1 MSWTHLTLVTDA
13 DLAAL
18 EPEAG
23 HPSEPWGQTAWTAA
37 RAEAKRDLQ
46 IWIDADYATIPAA
59 SDRVLDRWAP
69 ELVFAYTGS
78 GYTDRTSEVSSST
91 EEDLNLATVFTT
103 FGTDCLYVGAGYEF
117 NGLFWKLLDSLNAN
131 ASVMTVKYWN
141 SAGWTTL
148 SATDGTIA
156 VTGKTLSGSGRV
168 TWTLP
173 STWERRTLNGSELY
187 YWVQVTISAALTA
200 GTAATQIL
208 PIRPPAAL
216 KRVAAY
222 LSLHHICQGLAAQAA
237 TPEYWAQK
245 AEAYWTKAQDLYTR
259 IRQGGGIPF
268 DLDQDDVIEPV
279 SETTFVT
286 TTRIHRA

>member
-13 DLAAL
+13 DIAAL

-37 RAEAKRDLQ
+37 RTEAKRDLK
-46 IWIDADYATIPAA
+46 IWIDADYASIPGA
-59 SDRVLDRWAP
+59 SDRVRDRWAP

-78 GYTDRTSEVSSST
+78 AYTDRTSEVSDNT
-91 EEDLNLATVFTT
+91 EEDLNLAGVFAT
-103 FGTDCLYVGAGYEF
+103 FSTDALYVGADYEF
-117 NGLFWKLLDSLNAN
+117 SGLFVKVLDSLNAN

-141 SAGWTTL
+141 GSAWTSL

-173 STWERRTLNGSELY
+173 SSWERRTLNGSDPY

-208 PIRPPAAL
+208 PIRPPDAL

-222 LSLHHICQGLAAQAA
+222 LSLAHICTGLAAQAA
-237 TPEYWAQK
+237 TPEYWQQK
-245 AEAYWTKAQDLYTR
+245 ADSYWTKAQDLYTR

-268 DLDQDDVIEPV
+268 DVNADDVIEPTT
-279 SETTFVT
+279 ETMVIT